1 MHAASAA
8 LVRRSSCTR
17 RCKLSCSAIHAPAP
31 TAGAVWRQCRHRSAP
46 AATAAVLDVQ
56 PEGTLKVRTN
66 ALDLSIATETEHCNS
81 ISFDSCANSDPAAPT
96 VRGLKLTADGEHSAE
111 LVGRVDAAFQSRM
124 DDGGGVGRYRPLLRG
139 LIPAKYNV
147 DIETKG
153 GNVELGFL
161 EGAATI
167 DTQGGNIQVDK
178 ITSAEIHLASA
189 GGDVA
194 AR

>member
-1 MHAASAA
+1 MHAAVAH
-8 LVRRSSCTR
+8 VRRRSCAR
-17 RCKLSCSAIHAPAP
+17 RCQLSCSAIRAPAP
-31 TAGAVWRQCRHRSAP
+31 AAGPVWRQCRHRSAA
-46 AATAAVLDVQ
+46 AATVASLAVK
-56 PEGTLKVRTN
+56 PEGTLKVRTD

-81 ISFDSCANSDPAAPT
+81 ISFDSCATSDPAGPA
-96 VRGLKLTADGEHSAE
+96 VRDLKLTAEGEDSAE
-111 LVGRVDAAFQSRM
+111 LVGHVDVAARTWAE
-124 DDGGGVGRYRPLLRG
+124 DRGGVGRHRPLLRG

-161 EGAATI
+161 EGAANI